1 MELAPQFMTLLVSLF
16 ALRAFHLTVAR
27 EKAFMLHVSIPPKC
41 HYISASEI
49 PGGMLSKRKDLFC
62 VMRCAPQPW
71 CMYVYQNGTHCFLY
85 DQSSR
90 PSINGTGVQGFRY
103 PPGPWQPP
111 PVVTT
116 FTGICVNVYAYT
128 LAPGHRA
135 WSYLV
140 AETHRVN
147 FTDCP
152 CIGNASFNLASII
165 LDDAHN
171 ITSVSVTT
179 SYGNQSTLL
188 KNATI
193 HVGLTMT
200 KSDPIVANL
209 SNTPSS
215 FTKQTFNVTAYGK
228 HVTLIRWDNIPL
240 CVCYLG
246 AKGY

>member
-1 MELAPQFMTLLVSLF
+1 MSECASSLANTSDIL
-16 ALRAFHLTVAR
+16 
-27 EKAFMLHVSIPPKC
+27 
-41 HYISASEI
+41 
-49 PGGMLSKRKDLFC
+49 
-62 VMRCAPQPW
+62 
-71 CMYVYQNGTHCFLY
+71 
-85 DQSSR
+85 SSR
-90 PSINGTGVQGFRY
+90 TQQQYKYESWER
-103 PPGPWQPP
+103 
-111 PVVTT
+111 
-116 FTGICVNVYAYT
+116 
-128 LAPGHRA
+128 
-135 WSYLV
+135 V